1 MNIDNIINIIQK
13 TAILQKQSFEDIV
26 NEALNDFG
34 LKDKLDIENTKEGD
48 YLASLGLLNVICLA
62 KLSMKKEYN
71 TLEDY
76 KEIKNMYNYLE
87 MEEKLMNKTK
97 AIMLHLEEKGSI
109 TSWEAI
115 KEYGATRLSA
125 IIFELRNR
133 YNMNII
139 TESVEFTDRFGNK
152 SMFANY
158 IYVKGE

>member
-87 MEEKLMNKTK
+87 KRMDDY
-97 AIMLHLEEKGSI
+97 
-109 TSWEAI
+109 I
-115 KEYGATRLSA
+115 KKYGGK
-125 IIFELRNR
+125 INE
-133 YNMNII
+133 
-139 TESVEFTDRFGNK
+139 
-152 SMFANY
+152 
-158 IYVKGE
+158 